1 MWLNTVEH
9 DLRAYNLTLNEA
21 IDLAQNH
28 PLWRLKEGLN
38 NNKNNNNTCLTAVFR
53 HYPGEMVPER

>member
-38 NNKNNNNTCLTAVFR
+38 NNKNNNTCLTALFR